1 MSRAG
6 VVRIRHN
13 GVPPASR
20 AVPSEMEL
28 TPFNL
33 GIAMSAG
40 VVVVGY
46 VMYILVPAWSCYGRL
61 WERLAASFLSL
72 FILVTLLGLGLSIG
86 FSLVWFYDTYA

>member
-1 MSRAG
+1 
-6 VVRIRHN
+6 
-13 GVPPASR
+13 
-20 AVPSEMEL
+20 MEL

-33 GIAMSAG
+33 GIAMAAG

-46 VMYILVPAWSCYGRL
+46 VVYILMPAWSAYGRL
-61 WERLAASFLSL
+61 WERVAASFLSL

>member
-1 MSRAG
+1 
-6 VVRIRHN
+6 
-13 GVPPASR
+13 
-20 AVPSEMEL
+20 MEL

-46 VMYILVPAWSCYGRL
+46 VVYVLVPAWGSYGRL
-61 WERLAASFLSL
+61 WERVAASFLSL
-72 FILVTLLGLGLSIG
+72 FILLTLLGLGLSIG